1 MLCDALLVI
10 DDPSIVSTFHEKG
23 QDKKLKG
30 SHHPWRG
37 KMTSG
42 WEIII
47 YNSLN
52 LHFTMGNDVVLNNEG
67 LDSDSDAAGNAAGSL
82 D

>member
-1 MLCDALLVI
+1 MICDALLVI
-10 DDPSIVSTFHEKG
+10 DDPYIVSTFHEKG
-23 QDKKLKG
+23 QDDDLDG
-30 SHHPWRG
+30 SHHLRRG
-37 KMTSG
+37 KMRSR

-52 LHFTMGNDVVLNNEG
+52 LHFTMGNDVVLNNGG